1 MAVPKVAELD
11 LEVKLVGVSLRW
23 TNEDIRRFHVQMNY
37 GAFVE
42 VLQTQGDFVD
52 DPGEGEI

>member
-42 VLQTQGDFVD
+42 VL
-52 DPGEGEI
+52 